1 MRILFLAGLLLLAGC
16 EVRRAPPAAAGGDE
30 RVVRERVAQY
40 YHDMSARDWR
50 AYQGHFWPG
59 ATLTTVWRP
68 PEDTASRVAI
78 MTIDQFLAQTG
89 AGPDSKPIFEE
100 RLLVQEVRV
109 TGNLAQ
115 VWARYEATFGHSI
128 SVSTWRGIDAFTW
141 MKHDGQWRIVALAY
155 TDESG
160 EPSGTR

>member
-1 MRILFLAGLLLLAGC
+1 MRILFFAGLLLLAGC

-68 PEDTASRVAI
+68 PEDTAPRVAI

-115 VWARYEATFGHSI
+115 VWARYEATFGDSI

>member
-1 MRILFLAGLLLLAGC
+1 MRLLFVTVLLLLAGC
-16 EVRRAPPAAAGGDE
+16 EVRRAPPAAVGGDE

-50 AYQGHFWPG
+50 AYGAHFWPG
-59 ATLTTVWRP
+59 ATLTTIWRP
-68 PEDTASRVAI
+68 PEDTAPRVAI

-109 TGNLAQ
+109 TG
-115 VWARYEATFGHSI
+115 
-128 SVSTWRGIDAFTW
+128 
-141 MKHDGQWRIVALAY
+141 
-155 TDESG
+155 
-160 EPSGTR
+160 